1 MGKYTYSDDEYEV
14 NKVLKYNQNLSYE
27 LAKDMNVTTNALD
40 CGIAEAESL
49 LRSLGK
55 NLPKKQPNY
64 NLPSAE
70 NNKNMTPHEVP
81 FPQWNEL
88 VTMANASVSGKVE
101 LEDILTEKE
110 FQNAYANLKN
120 IEDEFE
126 NKTALNSLDTKILFL
141 ATAILTIKTLITPY
155 ILKNFGYGKSFNP
168 NERLKHNDP
177 LIEKEHRRANDNF
190 KDTASKY
197 HEHGYWMNILY
208 QSPPFDT
215 IVGSPAIGFN
225 MEGGYHRLHTL
236 GHDPILGWVF
246 GTANILTDTITLDNM
261 ATYRVIR
268 KPKMM
273 ITPQSVTLF
282 ELFQEALEMSKAD
295 LLNLP
300 AALFAEAQHLKSDR
314 YTKAGLPVPLLS
326 TFTPELAGEL
336 YKNQYDELCLVRD
349 VKFVGISAAISTFF
363 NMVISFVHS
372 LYFDGKSDKRL
383 YEIRTRKIL
392 LIANSIAGGSSVI
405 SAFIT
410 KNPKNLDIG
419 QLLVSV
425 KRLFSDIR
433 YILRIKDEYISQNQ
447 DTSLLKEIK
456 ELDYLASQ
464 IYRQ

>member
-1 MGKYTYSDDEYEV
+1 MGKYTYSDDEYEA
-14 NKVLKYNQNLSYE
+14 NNVLKYNQDLSYE
-27 LAKDMNVTTNALD
+27 LATDMNATASALD
-40 CGIAEAESL
+40 GGIAEAESL

-55 NLPKKQPNY
+55 KLPKKQPKNT
-64 NLPSAE
+64 STSVE
-70 NNKNMTPHEVP
+70 NHSKTTTPTVP
-81 FPQWNEL
+81 LPQWNEL
-88 VTMANASVSGKVE
+88 VVKADASVSGKVE
-101 LEDILTEKE
+101 LEDILTKNE

-120 IEDEFE
+120 IEEEFE
-126 NKTALNSLDTKILFL
+126 NKTALNPLDTKILFF

-155 ILKNFGYGKSFNP
+155 VLKKFGYGKSFDSSK
-168 NERLKHNDP
+168 RLKHNDP
-177 LIEKEHRRANDNF
+177 LIEKEHRKANDNF
-190 KDTASKY
+190 KDTASEY
-197 HEHGYWMNILY
+197 HRRHGYWMNILY

-215 IVGSPAIGFN
+215 TVGSPAIGFN

-246 GTANILTDTITLDNM
+246 GTANILTDTVTLNNM
-261 ATYRVIR
+261 ETYRVIR

-273 ITPQSVTLF
+273 ITPQSVPLL
-282 ELFQEALEMSKAD
+282 ELFQEAVEMSKAD

-336 YKNQYDELCLVRD
+336 YKNQYDELCFVRD
-349 VKFVGISAAISTFF
+349 VKFVGMSATISTFF

-383 YEIRTRKIL
+383 YEVRTRKIL

-405 SAFIT
+405 SKLIT
-410 KNPKNLDIG
+410 NNPKNLDIG

-425 KRLFSDIR
+425 KRLFTDIR
-433 YILRIKDEYISQNQ
+433 YIIKIKEEYISQEQ
-447 DTSLLKEIK
+447 DRALLKEIK

-464 IYRQ
+464 IV

>member
-1 MGKYTYSDDEYEV
+1 MGKYTYSDDEYEA
-14 NKVLKYNQNLSYE
+14 NNVLKYNQDLSYE
-27 LAKDMNVTTNALD
+27 LAKDINATASALD
-40 CGIAEAESL
+40 GGIAEAESL
-49 LRSLGK
+49 LRSFWK
-55 NLPKKQPNY
+55 KLPKKQPKNT
-64 NLPSAE
+64 STSVE
-70 NNKNMTPHEVP
+70 NHSKTTTSTVP
-81 FPQWNEL
+81 LPQWNEL
-88 VTMANASVSGKVE
+88 VAKADASVSGKVE
-101 LEDILTEKE
+101 LEDILTKNE

-120 IEDEFE
+120 IEEEFE
-126 NKTALNSLDTKILFL
+126 NKTALNSLDTKILFF

-155 ILKNFGYGKSFNP
+155 VLKKFGYGKSFDSSK
-168 NERLKHNDP
+168 RLKHNDP

-190 KDTASKY
+190 KATASEY
-197 HEHGYWMNILY
+197 HRRDGYWMNILY

-215 IVGSPAIGFN
+215 TVGSPAIGFN

-246 GTANILTDTITLDNM
+246 GTANILTDTVTLDNM
-261 ATYRVIR
+261 KTYRVIR

-273 ITPQSVTLF
+273 ITPQSVTLL
-282 ELFQEALEMSKAD
+282 ELFQEAVEMSKAD

-336 YKNQYDELCLVRD
+336 YKNQYDELCFVRD
-349 VKFVGISAAISTFF
+349 VKFVGMSATISTFF

-405 SAFIT
+405 GKFIT
-410 KNPKNLDIG
+410 NNPKNLDIG
-419 QLLVSV
+419 QLIVSV
-425 KRLFSDIR
+425 KRLFTDIR
-433 YILRIKDEYISQNQ
+433 YIIKIKDEYISQEQ
-447 DTSLLKEIK
+447 DRALLKEIK

-464 IYRQ
+464 IG